1 MDARGLERGSMTGPR
16 TMAGKLQLIEDMAK
30 AGVTIGGVPVVVDP
44 RVRPGEGWMIED
56 KAVNGAPNI
65 FVSPKTWADL
75 NNDLNCLREM
85 DMPKIKPPTLYPF
98 AGLNPCG
105 TYPSE
110 GPVKKARKR
119 TPRQEIK
126 FQTSRADAAE
136 LREKDLDNKLRH
148 ARQQRDA
155 FEGETRRLLT
165 IVDNLSVA
173 LRNSAGGGA

>member
-1 MDARGLERGSMTGPR
+1 MDARGLERGGMT
-16 TMAGKLQLIEDMAK
+16 
-30 AGVTIGGVPVVVDP
+30 
-44 RVRPGEGWMIED
+44 
-56 KAVNGAPNI
+56 GAPNI

-75 NNDLNCLREM
+75 NNDLNYLKEM
-85 DMPKIKPPTLYPF
+85 DMPKPKPPTLHPI
-98 AGLNPCG
+98 AGLNHW
-105 TYPSE
+105 TMFQSE

-126 FQTSRADAAE
+126 FQTERADAAE
-136 LREKDLDNKLRH
+136 AREKDLTDKLRH

-155 FEGETRRLLT
+155 FEAETRRLLT